1 MRVFV
6 ENLEFVGFHGL
17 YEDERRDGRNY
28 RVSIWADVTGIPE
41 HDGIEETLDYRR
53 LAEVVTE
60 VGVDSQSHL
69 VETLAT
75 SMLDRIL
82 ERYRE
87 VSRCGVTIRKQATGV
102 AGNPEFVGVTLEK
115 GRNV

>member
-17 YEDERRDGRNY
+17 YEDARRDGRNY

-60 VGVDSQSHL
+60 VGVDFQSQL
-69 VETLAT
+69 VETLAKM
-75 SMLDRIL
+75 MLDRIL
-82 ERYRE
+82 ERYAD
-87 VSRCGVTIRKQATGV
+87 VTRCGVTIRKKATGV
-102 AGNPEFVGVTLEK
+102 AGNPEFVGVTLEQA
-115 GRNV
+115 RDV